1 MFRADSVVMARI
13 LAHIGC
19 AALSALEEEM
29 ATRRLAGALGWPAI
43 VSDAV
48 APEDDAAPAPSER
61 GARQAPTRGKLLIAY
76 GGGMADTIW

>member
-19 AALSALEEEM
+19 AALSALEENM

-48 APEDDAAPAPSER
+48 APEEAPAPSER
-61 GARQAPTRGKLLIAY
+61 KARQVPTRGKLLIAY
-76 GGGMADTIW
+76 GGGVADTIW

>member
-19 AALSALEEEM
+19 AALSALEEDM

-48 APEDDAAPAPSER
+48 APEDDAAPASSER
-61 GARQAPTRGKLLIAY
+61 GAPAGTDARQAGDRVRRRDG
-76 GGGMADTIW
+76 